1 MGDLE
6 KATRKAQEFR
16 QREREIL
23 DAALALFLEEGEDR
37 VTVEMIADRVGIGK
51 GTIYKHF
58 ESKDQLLLTIVDE
71 NFKAMRDIGIATVI
85 GNGAPLERFEKTCLA
100 FAHFLDKDK
109 DFSLVVVKEA
119 GEFMPKIEGLYKTV
133 MEENRTFTDAF
144 INALKD
150 ENLIPDLPNEIL
162 LELIMNLVIGTVYSW
177 TLSGKETLTSKITTL
192 FGLWKEQIAKKN
204 DA

>member
-1 MGDLE
+1 MNENLE
-6 KATRKAQEFR
+6 RRSRILVAAKDTFAKEGFRNSEVKTIAKLAGVGKA
-16 QREREIL
+16 
-23 DAALALFLEEGEDR
+23 
-37 VTVEMIADRVGIGK
+37 
-51 GTIYKHF
+51 TIYKHF

-100 FAHFLDKDK
+100 FARFLDKDK

-119 GEFMPKIEGLYKTV
+119 GEFMPEIEGLYKAV

-150 ENLIPDLPNEIL
+150 EKLIPDLPNEIL

-177 TLSGKETLTSKITTL
+177 TLSGKETLTSKITVL
-192 FGLWKEQIAKKN
+192 FGLWKEQIAKKGTL
-204 DA
+204 

>member
-1 MGDLE
+1 MNENLE
-6 KATRKAQEFR
+6 RRSRILVAAKDTFAKEGFRNSEVKTIAKLAGVGKA
-16 QREREIL
+16 
-23 DAALALFLEEGEDR
+23 
-37 VTVEMIADRVGIGK
+37 
-51 GTIYKHF
+51 TIYKHF

-100 FAHFLDKDK
+100 FAKFLDKDK

-119 GEFMPKIEGLYKTV
+119 GEFMPEIEGLYTTV

-150 ENLIPDLPNEIL
+150 EKLIPDLPNEIL

-177 TLSGKETLTSKITTL
+177 TLSGKESLTSKVTTL
-192 FGLWKEQIAKKN
+192 FTLWKEQISKKS
-204 DA
+204 DP